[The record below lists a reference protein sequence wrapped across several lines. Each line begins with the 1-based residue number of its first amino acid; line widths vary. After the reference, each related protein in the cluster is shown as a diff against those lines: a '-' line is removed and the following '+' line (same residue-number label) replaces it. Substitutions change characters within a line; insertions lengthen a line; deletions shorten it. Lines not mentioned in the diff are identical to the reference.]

1 MRVKSCEKEIKISCL
16 LFNIQ
21 IVPSPRAD
29 NFIVS
34 ISTSNIIVTD
44 RDKERKIEN
53 KRDTRGKKLFRVF
66 SEIVPSKNRLATT
79 RKYT

>member
-21 IVPSPRAD
+21 IVLSPRAD